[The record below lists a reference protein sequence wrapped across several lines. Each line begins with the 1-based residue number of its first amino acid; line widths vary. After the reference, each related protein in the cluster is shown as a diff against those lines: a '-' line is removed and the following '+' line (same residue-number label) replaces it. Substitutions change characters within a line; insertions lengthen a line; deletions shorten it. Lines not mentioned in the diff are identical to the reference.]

1 MIAMAAIELTV
12 ISHKTVAGTPYQH
25 LHVRITAANGII
37 APADL
42 KELALPGNIIWSQGV
57 VIEGKAPTWLYAYLV
72 HACHIAA
79 WVATFDPRL
88 GEEIAHSG
96 GGVVVATHSQQVTV
110 GEVLAI
116 ALPPILYANT
126 DSN

>member
-1 MIAMAAIELTV
+1 MAAIELSAF
-12 ISHKTVAGTPYQH
+12 SHQTTEGIPYQH
-25 LHVRITAANGII
+25 LHIQITAPNGII

-42 KELALPGNIIWSQGV
+42 KDVTLPADIIWSQGV

-88 GEEIAHSG
+88 GEAVAHSG
-96 GGVVVATHSQQVTV
+96 GGVVVATHSQQVEV
-110 GEVLAI
+110 GQVLSI
-116 ALPPILYANT
+116 ELPHVLYAE
-126 DSN
+126 

>member
-1 MIAMAAIELTV
+1 MAAIELSAIAHHTTQG
-12 ISHKTVAGTPYQH
+12 IPYQH
-25 LHVRITAANGII
+25 LHIRIIAPNGII

-42 KELALPGNIIWSQGV
+42 KNLTLPNHIIWSQGV

-88 GEEIAHSG
+88 GQDIAHAG
-96 GGVVVATHSQQVTV
+96 GGVVVATHCQQVAV
-110 GEVLAI
+110 GEVLSI
-116 ALPPILYANT
+116 ELPGGLYAT
-126 DSN
+126 

>member
-1 MIAMAAIELTV
+1 MAAIELTV
-12 ISHKTVAGTPYQH
+12 ISHETTSGVPYQH
-25 LHVRITAANGII
+25 LHVRITATNGII

-42 KELALPGNIIWSQGV
+42 KELALPDNIIWSQGV

-72 HACHIAA
+72 HACHTAA

-96 GGVVVATHSQQVTV
+96 GGVVVATHSQQVAV

-116 ALPPILYANT
+116 KLPSILYADA